1 MTDTGAGPAADT
13 SLEHAQSEDP
23 RTSFRVDTLPR
34 GLSTGVRDYVARV
47 RGGDP
52 GGLPAVLGLLVI
64 GVMFWVTTPLF
75 LTANNIGNLMSQASF
90 IALIALGLVFVLLLG
105 EIDLSAGATGGVAAG
120 FAAQALKSGDLHK
133 GVGTSVFTGLLLGM
147 GLCIALAL
155 WKRVWWAAAVVAV
168 GIILA
173 LTGAEEDHVWLAFAL
188 ALAIGVA
195 IGVLNGVLVTSLG
208 IPSFIVTLALFL
220 AWEGVTLDSV
230 QSQSIGT
237 SRYSAWFA
245 MTHRNMS
252 PALGWVFFV
261 VTVGGYGIVT
271 TLRQRLRARAG
282 VSYDRTDLVAL
293 RIGIVAVGG
302 ALITF
307 WFNENRNP
315 NPGPAIKGVPWAAS
329 VPVAFMVIFG
339 ILLSR
344 TTWGRHLYAIGGN
357 SEAAGRAGIA
367 VERVKIE
374 AFTLCSAMAAIGG
387 LFLADF
393 NGGAQPALG
402 QGNTLLYAVAAAV
415 IGGTSLFGGRGKP
428 RDAIIGA
435 VVIAMIPNGIQLHP
449 GLPISVV
456 QEITGVVLLVAA
468 SVDAISRRRSR
479 RS

>member
-1 MTDTGAGPAADT
+1 MVEATGTPTDDQVVHGESD
-13 SLEHAQSEDP
+13 DP
-23 RTSFRVDTLPR
+23 RTSFRVDTEAR
-34 GLSTGVRDYVARV
+34 GLRDAFDDYVSRV

-64 GVMFWVTTPLF
+64 GVLFWATTPLF
-75 LTANNIGNLMSQASF
+75 LTADNVGNLMSQASF
-90 IALIALGLVFVLLLG
+90 ISLIALGLVFVLLLG

-120 FAAQALKSGDLHK
+120 FAAQALKSGDLHRAVGN
-133 GVGTSVFTGLLLGM
+133 GVYSGLLIGM
-147 GLCIALAL
+147 ALCVGLAV
-155 WKRVWWAAAVVAV
+155 WKRVWWAAGVVVV
-168 GIILA
+168 GIVLA
-173 LTGAEEDHVWLAFAL
+173 VTGADESHVWLAFAL
-188 ALAIGVA
+188 AVSIGTA
-195 IGVLNGVLVTSLG
+195 IGVLNGVLVTILG

-220 AWEGVTLDSV
+220 AWEGVTLDAV

-237 SRYSAWFA
+237 SRYEAWFS

-261 VTVGGYGIVT
+261 VLVGSYAAIT
-271 TLRQRLRARAG
+271 ATRQRLRARSG
-282 VSYDRTDLVAL
+282 VSFDRTDLVVL
-293 RIGIVAVGG
+293 RIGILVVGG
-302 ALITF
+302 GLLVW
-307 WFNENRNP
+307 WFNQNRNP
-315 NPGPAIKGVPWAAS
+315 NPGPAIKGIPWAAS
-329 VPVAFMVIFG
+329 VPIMLMVLFG
-339 ILLSR
+339 VLLSR

-357 SEAAGRAGIA
+357 AEAASRAGIP
-367 VERVKIE
+367 VDRVKIT
-374 AFTLCSAMAAIGG
+374 AFVICSAMAAVGG

-402 QGNTLLYAVAAAV
+402 QGNTLLYSVAAAV

-479 RS
+479 KG